1 MGTTVKIGTLDGQYI
16 ETPAQSGY
24 YTFPADVHLESPAGS
39 GLYTVGPL
47 NESATGLYDIPALTF
62 SSLEYLR
69 GGPSNIVNWTV
80 QEDATTIDPSNYNG
94 GAGQVT
100 VEALEGANSLLSLN
114 KELFLEDSSAG
125 TIQTTVRDVQTS
137 DGTLTITADSPLGLF
152 NSYHVVQPH
161 IGTLRTA
168 FAYYLGV
175 VGITSNLSVTASI
188 ANRAVTYPGWVGN
201 VWDNVKQI
209 LSAEQIEIASVLG
222 TIMVRPIRS
231 REATL
236 SRATSLGRS
245 INKQSVSE
253 QIEVHWYNN
262 QQIIRGEVYPIP
274 GTPLEDISPAT
285 VESGRETKFT
295 VEMNA
300 SLSSVQQPVAIDFV
314 ENRPYPNTDGVY
326 SVVADDGL
334 PVPAAQWTA
343 NGGRLSV
350 RITEDPSVL
359 EVTVVGMRASG
370 VVKGPFRI
378 AMSSGN
384 FYNSL
389 HITGS
394 GVAWNDQKT
403 VLYTGA
409 THAVTGEQI
418 GTTVENRFIRTYA
431 QALNAG
437 QITSKAYA
445 RNHEASGNVVSFD
458 SQIFGDT
465 PGARI
470 RTPDA
475 NYRVDSITAT
485 RTGTSFTASEDTT
498 MEDFSAVWEGLPAEA
513 FANYWSGKTA
523 LEFSTTPLR
532 SS

>member
-16 ETPAQSGY
+16 ETPAQSGF

-69 GGPSNIVNWTV
+69 GGPSNLVNWTV

-100 VEALEGANSLLSLN
+100 VEALEGTNSLLSLN

-125 TIQTTVRDVQTS
+125 TIQTTVRDVQAT
-137 DGTLTITADSPLGLF
+137 DGSLTVTADSPLGLF
-152 NSYHVVQPH
+152 NSFHTVQPH
-161 IGTLRTA
+161 IGSIRTA
-168 FAYYLGV
+168 FVYYMGV
-175 VGITSNLSVTASI
+175 VGISAALSVDPAI
-188 ANRAVTYPGWVGN
+188 ANRTVTYPGWVGN
-201 VWDNVKQI
+201 VWDNIKQI

-222 TIMVRPIRS
+222 TIMVRPLRT
-231 REATL
+231 RTATL

-274 GTPLEDISPAT
+274 DTPLEDLSPAT
-285 VESGRETKFT
+285 VEAGRTTKFT
-295 VEMNA
+295 IDLNA
-300 SLSSVQQPVAIDFV
+300 SLSSIQQPVPIDFV

-326 SVVADDGL
+326 SVIADDGL
-334 PVPAAQWTA
+334 PVTAAQWTA

-350 RITEDPSVL
+350 RLTEDPSVI
-359 EVTVVGMRASG
+359 EVTVVGMSNSG
-370 VVKGPFRI
+370 AVKGPFRI

-384 FYNSL
+384 AYNSL
-389 HITGS
+389 HITGN
-394 GVAWNDQKT
+394 GVAWRDEKT

-409 THAVTGEQI
+409 TNAVTGEQI
-418 GTTVENRFIRTYA
+418 GTTIENRFIRTYA

-445 RNHEASGNVVSFD
+445 RSHTASGSVVSFD
-458 SQIFGDT
+458 GQIFGDT
-465 PGARI
+465 PGGRI
-470 RTPDA
+470 KTADA
-475 NYRVDSITAT
+475 NYRVDSITAGPG
-485 RTGTSFTASEDTT
+485 GTSFTASEDTT
-498 MEDFSAVWEGLPAEA
+498 MADFTAVWASLPPEA
-513 FANYWSGKTA
+513 FSNYWTGKTA

-532 SS
+532 S

>member
-1 MGTTVKIGTLDGQYI
+1 MGTTVKIGTLEGQYI

-24 YTFPADVHLESPAGS
+24 YTFPADVHLESPIGS

-47 NESATGLYDIPALTF
+47 NESDPGLYDIPALTF
-62 SSLEYLR
+62 STFEYLR
-69 GGPSNIVNWTV
+69 GGASNIVNWTV

-100 VEALEGANSLLSLN
+100 VEALEGVNSMLSLN

-137 DGTLTITADSPLGLF
+137 DGSLTITADSPLGLF

-168 FAYYLGV
+168 FAYYMGV
-175 VGITSNLSVTASI
+175 VGISSTLSVDGTI
-188 ANRAVTYPGWVGN
+188 ANRVVTYPGWVGN
-201 VWDNVKQI
+201 VWDNIKQI
-209 LSAEQIEIASVLG
+209 LSAEQVEIASVLG
-222 TIMVRPIRS
+222 TIFVRPIRT
-231 REATL
+231 RTATL
-236 SRATSLGRS
+236 ARATSLAKS
-245 INKQSVSE
+245 INKQSVAE
-253 QIEVHWYNN
+253 QVEVHWYNN

-274 GTPLEDISPAT
+274 GTSLDDISPPT
-285 VESGRETKFT
+285 VESGRETRFT
-295 VEMNA
+295 VDLNA

-314 ENRPYPNTDGVY
+314 ENRPYPNTNGVY

-343 NGGRLSV
+343 NGGRLTV
-350 RITEDPSVL
+350 RITDDPSVL
-359 EVTVVGMRASG
+359 EVVIVGMRASG
-370 VVKGPFRI
+370 AVKGPFRI

-389 HITGS
+389 HITGN
-394 GVAWNDQKT
+394 GVAWKDEKT

-409 THAVTGEQI
+409 TNAVTGEQI
-418 GTTVENRFIRTYA
+418 GTVVENRFIRTYA

-445 RNHEASGNVVSFD
+445 RAHESSGNVVSFNG
-458 SQIFGDT
+458 QVFGDT

-470 RTPDA
+470 ETDDA
-475 NYRVDSITAT
+475 VYRVDSITAT
-485 RTGTSFTASEDTT
+485 PSGTSFTASEDTT
-498 MEDFSAVWEGLPAEA
+498 MADFAAVWEDQSPEA

-523 LEFSTTPLR
+523 LEFATTPLR
-532 SS
+532 S